1 MVKNRGTPGPVQG
14 LFFLLLLLSMVCFKR
29 VSRRRSLIFYTE
41 VEMMVLIFF
50 FSHFR
55 NVHNTV
61 GKLAESRRF
70 SVCRWCPVFCM
81 LCKPQNVSYFTE
93 SILFCDRLDDKKM
106 PKELLFYMFMRSTK
120 ARVDE
125 LEIQSL

>member
-29 VSRRRSLIFYTE
+29 VSRRRSLIFYTG
-41 VEMMVLIFF
+41 VEMMVLIF

-70 SVCRWCPVFCM
+70 SVCRWFSVCCVIPA
-81 LCKPQNVSYFTE
+81 QNVSYFTV

-106 PKELLFYMFMRSTK
+106 PKELLFYMFMRSTR

-125 LEIQSL
+125 LETQSR